1 MRLRALAAV
10 AIAVTLSGCAGA
22 DPVPALVAK
31 LAAAPGTAPP
41 PLDAGVRVVLVELI
55 VDGSSVVV
63 PDPPM
68 FQPGARLR
76 LERALLAR
84 RTNPPTDWV
93 VVTSPDGKTIPY
105 WCATADEAA
114 VRSTIPDRHG
124 RGHRSVWRRA
134 PGSLTSVR
142 VPFVPRGRLLVYTAS
157 GSRLAAFRFG
167 AEPEA
172 KLTEER

>member
-1 MRLRALAAV
+1 MTRRALAWV
-10 AIAVTLSGCAGA
+10 AIAATLAGCAGT
-22 DPVPALVAK
+22 DPVPAFVAK

-41 PLDAGVRVVLVELI
+41 PLDAGTPVVLVELV
-55 VDGSSVVV
+55 VDGSSVVI
-63 PDPPM
+63 PDAPM
-68 FQPGARLR
+68 LQPGARLR

-93 VVTSPDGKTIPY
+93 VVTSADGKTVPY

-114 VRSTIPDRHG
+114 VRSTLPDRQG
-124 RGHRSVWRRA
+124 RGHRSVWHRA

-167 AEPEA
+167 TEPEA
-172 KLTEER
+172 KLAAER